1 MIDEY
6 LVGINEYK
14 VLNNDSPVG
23 YVRDLT
29 SCVGVLVHKGHETLI
44 SHIEAYES
52 GRIRSDVFE
61 NLLDE
66 DTVMVELFKASLTE
80 EENIKK
86 LTDILHEHE
95 LSYVIKDVFYDH
107 SNQTSVG
114 YNYSKDE
121 YLVVSMDK
129 GRPIFS
135 NYSHRAL

>member
-61 NLLDE
+61 SLLDE

-86 LTDILHEHE
+86 LTDTQYILSIGQRSFILPSADC
-95 LSYVIKDVFYDH
+95 LS
-107 SNQTSVG
+107 
-114 YNYSKDE
+114 
-121 YLVVSMDK
+121 
-129 GRPIFS
+129 
-135 NYSHRAL
+135 